1 MTGAIPGLD
10 GAVPFNV
17 TVHRSAADR
26 KPVQSFPILAI
37 DSYLLAVDFQ
47 NSALVKR
54 YLGRSAVKP
63 ACIMNID
70 AALTSERYRFPFP
83 G

>member
-26 KPVQSFPILAI
+26 KRVQSFPILAI

-54 YLGRSAVKP
+54 
-63 ACIMNID
+63 
-70 AALTSERYRFPFP
+70 
-83 G
+83 

>member
-54 YLGRSAVKP
+54 
-63 ACIMNID
+63 
-70 AALTSERYRFPFP
+70 
-83 G
+83 